1 MRYWV
6 VGEFGSG
13 DEVKR
18 ALTRL
23 RELGY
28 AKETLDVFSPYPVDG
43 VDELLE
49 LPESPVRPIALGAGL
64 TGAAFGYVVQWW
76 CNAVDWPLNVGN
88 RPPHSAPA
96 FVPITFESLV
106 LFAALAIFL
115 GLLWL
120 WRFPRPHHPLFEL
133 ESFRTAST
141 GGFWVS
147 VTLEDAART
156 GPTLGHLQ
164 ALEARTAS
172 VVEERT

>member
-18 ALTRL
+18 ALGRL

-43 VDELLE
+43 VDALLE
-49 LPESPVRPIALGAGL
+49 LGPSPVRLFALGAGL
-64 TGAAFGYVVQWW
+64 AGAVFGYTVQWW

-88 RPPHSAPA
+88 RPPHAAPA
-96 FVPITFESLV
+96 FVPITFESMV
-106 LFAALAIFL
+106 LFASLAIFL
-115 GLLWL
+115 GLMGLF
-120 WRFPRPHHPLFEL
+120 RFPRPHHPLFEL
-133 ESFRTAST
+133 ESFRSASA

-156 GPTLGHLQ
+156 ETVLGHLR

-172 VVEERT
+172 VVEETA